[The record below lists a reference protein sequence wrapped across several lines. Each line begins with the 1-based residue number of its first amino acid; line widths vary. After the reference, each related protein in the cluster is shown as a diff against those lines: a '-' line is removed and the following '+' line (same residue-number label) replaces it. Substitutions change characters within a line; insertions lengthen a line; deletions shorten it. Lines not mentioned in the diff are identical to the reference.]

1 MLRPLCHADDPPHA
15 KQDKSYTPALPMP
28 TLSHDFGPLMA
39 ASVPDKKPREATMSV
54 LDGVFENL
62 TTMSHWQ
69 LLLAFIACIG
79 YGLAQ
84 GGLLG
89 PSGRRR
95 AWVASLVGA
104 VGFVLLGAEWMQAAM
119 LVAIAVAGLG
129 SFTAAV
135 WLVCR
140 LLGMQREPAAL
151 LAAPA
156 AGQAASMSPDA
167 TRPHINRPV
176 ASA

>member
-1 MLRPLCHADDPPHA
+1 
-15 KQDKSYTPALPMP
+15 
-28 TLSHDFGPLMA
+28 MA
-39 ASVPDKKPREATMSV
+39 ASVQDKQPWEATMSV
-54 LDGVFENL
+54 LEGVFESL

-89 PSGRRR
+89 PRGRHR
-95 AWVASLVGA
+95 ATGASLFGA
-104 VGFVLLGAEWMQAAM
+104 IGFILLSADWMQAAM

-140 LLGMQREPAAL
+140 LLGVQREPAAL

-156 AGQAASMSPDA
+156 TAQAAPMPPDTA
-167 TRPHINRPV
+167 RPHRNRPV